1 MGRPLKDATHPLA
14 RLRGQLSSSNQCTR
28 KKLSEK
34 TGVPEATIK
43 DVELGKFKLTTA
55 VAMKIALGTRAD
67 PKSLL
72 NGDDPILDFCG
83 ESLSESSTS
92 LDYLPESLH
101 AEARRQL
108 FEAVWDAAVE
118 KARSELLSYSFDNWI
133 ATTVKSLWLRGS
145 LEEKITEKVK
155 LFLVDPDEIPS
166 FRPKNRE
173 LAAQW
178 KGVEDKIDQEQV
190 RVYKERGS
198 AVPMFFCR
206 TPAIKN
212 LREKKSRSSNR
223 RAA

>member
-1 MGRPLKDATHPLA
+1 
-14 RLRGQLSSSNQCTR
+14 
-28 KKLSEK
+28 
-34 TGVPEATIK
+34 VPESTIK
-43 DVELGKFKLTTA
+43 DIELGKFKLTGD

-83 ESLSESSTS
+83 ETLSEWSSI

-101 AEARRQL
+101 AEARRHL
-108 FEAVWDAAVE
+108 FEAVWEVAVE
-118 KARSELLSYSFDNWI
+118 KTRSELLSYSFDIWI
-133 ATTVKSLWLRGS
+133 ATTVESLGLGGI
-145 LEEKITEKVK
+145 LEEKMTERVK
-155 LFLVDPDEIPS
+155 FFLMDPDEIPS

-173 LAAQW
+173 LAAEW
-178 KGVEDKIDQEQV
+178 EGVEDKINQEQV

-206 TPAIKN
+206 TPAVKN
-212 LREKKSRSSNR
+212 LCEKKSRSSNR